1 MQYLSDFSG
10 YGNKILYKMCKDE
23 ILHQD
28 IDVVKSKLWIIG
40 RSYSASIERGAG
52 EGFNIETTANAMI
65 NSELDKY
72 LKELD
77 RYTRIEKDNLNLVL
91 QTHKLLVDIFEKTT
105 TKKKRS
111 LASKYLH
118 FHNPKMFFI
127 YDSFAN
133 KYIREKLYRRRYK
146 YTRKYDLEYEEFCL
160 RCLDYRQVLEKKLKG
175 LVSARRLDMDL
186 LYKEYG
192 KDYI

>member
-1 MQYLSDFSG
+1 MKKLPDFSG
-10 YGNKILYKMCKDE
+10 YGNKILYKMCNDE
-23 ILHQD
+23 PKHDNID
-28 IDVVKSKLWIIG
+28 IVKSKLWIIG

-65 NSELDKY
+65 NSVLDEY

-133 KYIREKLYRRRYK
+133 KYIREKLYKRRYK
-146 YTRKYDLEYEEFCL
+146 YTRKYDFEYEKFCL